1 MSPIV
6 TPYSHEQ
13 IISSLP
19 AVVLHYHI
27 LSSLP
32 ECLEFPTDITGEVSV
47 ASMLSFSYEN
57 SVNIYSFIARVAY
70 QLLQALYI
78 DLHEHSFFRVSWQRI
93 CIVRIVSLL
102 FRFSLSQC
110 VITYIPLAVS
120 ERRLGYR

>member
-1 MSPIV
+1 M
-6 TPYSHEQ
+6 
-13 IISSLP
+13 SSLP

-57 SVNIYSFIARVAY
+57 SVNIYSFIVRVAY
-70 QLLQALYI
+70 QLLQAFYI
-78 DLHEHSFFRVSWQRI
+78 DLHETHFRVSWQRI
-93 CIVRIVSLL
+93 CMVRIVSLL

-120 ERRLGYR
+120 EIRLGYR